1 MNNTVLVNVLNS
13 CQDLLHEFY
22 GFGFVKSFSFDDVI
36 KEFTA
41 FSVLHDE
48 MDVGFGF
55 DDFVELD
62 DVGMA

>member
-1 MNNTVLVNVLNS
+1 MDNSVLMNVLNS
-13 CQDLLHEFY
+13 GQNLLHELD
-22 GFGFVKSFSFDDVI
+22 GLSFVEAFFFDDVI
-36 KEFTA
+36 KEFTT

-62 DVGMA
+62 DVGVS